1 MATDYWELLCAKAS
15 ASHPTHRFGLR
26 LFSSSFLNEMDLKV
40 LFLRERVRHYMIFI
54 NAGHVACQDMVREKC
69 YKNKFIVGRGLL

>member
-1 MATDYWELLCAKAS
+1 MLEPQPPAPYVY
-15 ASHPTHRFGLR
+15 RFGLR

-40 LFLRERVRHYMIFI
+40 LFFERERDTTYMIFI
-54 NAGHVACQDMVREKC
+54 NAGHVPCQDMLREKC

>member
-1 MATDYWELLCAKAS
+1 
-15 ASHPTHRFGLR
+15 
-26 LFSSSFLNEMDLKV
+26 MDLKV